1 MKLASKKQFFIKIG
15 SEASFFFY
23 IRIDILQKWIIDTLP
38 PSKVK
43 TADRAHII
51 FIKEFFFVLKHLRT
65 AGHLD
70 QGIIGWTNQIVGEE
84 YNQVR
89 NWPGWPG
96 GSRLPGRCYIS
107 VAGLGDNI
115 EYSAQKPW
123 NIRISKYLSFFSKL
137 IIALVACLP
146 LLWMYGQS

>member
-1 MKLASKKQFFIKIG
+1 M
-15 SEASFFFY
+15 
-23 IRIDILQKWIIDTLP
+23 P

-43 TADRAHII
+43 IAHRADIVY
-51 FIKEFFFVLKHLRT
+51 IKDFFVLKHIRT

-84 YNQVR
+84 YNQAR

-96 GSRLPGRCYIS
+96 GPRLPGRCYIS

-123 NIRISKYLSFFSKL
+123 NICISKYLFFVSKL
-137 IIALVACLP
+137 IIGCLSAAAVNVWAK
-146 LLWMYGQS
+146 LISLQCNS